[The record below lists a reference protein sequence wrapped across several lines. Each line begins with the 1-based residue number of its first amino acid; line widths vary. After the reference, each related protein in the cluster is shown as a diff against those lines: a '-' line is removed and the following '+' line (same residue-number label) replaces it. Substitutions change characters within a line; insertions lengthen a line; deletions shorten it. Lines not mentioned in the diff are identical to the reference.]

1 MKFHHILA
9 GFLLAFTLTACN
21 FSLAEDITPPPGAVL
36 TPISSPGPTATEIVA
51 SVASTVSEEQAT
63 GSPTPGITGTASP
76 TGNITISGKVTNGSG
91 GSLPPGLTASL
102 HGILN
107 QQETLTLS
115 MPLNQDGSYT
125 FQNVVLT
132 SGMEFLVAVQY
143 GPVSFLSSGGTY
155 DGKTSS
161 YDQPVTIY
169 DSSSDL
175 TSLSLDQVHIQ
186 ATFSTAGQIQL
197 DEIYVMTNPGKK
209 AVTVATDGTTLPFA
223 SVPAGAIQP
232 SISLSQ
238 GSAQLVMADTGFA
251 MLPGTQQYAFVV
263 SYSLDY
269 SKDKASISQPFILSP
284 ASVTV
289 IVPVGVKVSGA
300 GLADQGAS
308 DFQGSSYQIYSA
320 GPLDAGTALGLT
332 FSGRQQTAAAGS
344 SSPVNNPYLLA
355 VMGFVGLLLVAAG
368 VLLFLRD
375 RRRAM
380 LIGQGE
386 AIKPE
391 IIDDETAQLADAIL
405 TLDDRFA
412 DGKIDQETYQQ
423 QRAELKE
430 KLKSRL

>member
-1 MKFHHILA
+1 MKFRCTLIV
-9 GFLLAFTLTACN
+9 FLFAFALTACN

-36 TPISSPGPTATEIVA
+36 TPISSPAPTATEIVA

>member
-1 MKFHHILA
+1 
-9 GFLLAFTLTACN
+9 
-21 FSLAEDITPPPGAVL
+21 
-36 TPISSPGPTATEIVA
+36 
-51 SVASTVSEEQAT
+51 
-63 GSPTPGITGTASP
+63 
-76 TGNITISGKVTNGSG
+76 
-91 GSLPPGLTASL
+91 
-102 HGILN
+102 
-107 QQETLTLS
+107 
-115 MPLNQDGSYT
+115 
-125 FQNVVLT
+125 
-132 SGMEFLVAVQY
+132 MEFLVAVQY

>member
-1 MKFHHILA
+1 
-9 GFLLAFTLTACN
+9 
-21 FSLAEDITPPPGAVL
+21 
-36 TPISSPGPTATEIVA
+36 
-51 SVASTVSEEQAT
+51 
-63 GSPTPGITGTASP
+63 
-76 TGNITISGKVTNGSG
+76 
-91 GSLPPGLTASL
+91 
-102 HGILN
+102 
-107 QQETLTLS
+107 
-115 MPLNQDGSYT
+115 
-125 FQNVVLT
+125 
-132 SGMEFLVAVQY
+132 MEFLVAVQY

-155 DGKTSS
+155 DGRTTS

>member
-1 MKFHHILA
+1 
-9 GFLLAFTLTACN
+9 
-21 FSLAEDITPPPGAVL
+21 
-36 TPISSPGPTATEIVA
+36 
-51 SVASTVSEEQAT
+51 
-63 GSPTPGITGTASP
+63 
-76 TGNITISGKVTNGSG
+76 
-91 GSLPPGLTASL
+91 
-102 HGILN
+102 
-107 QQETLTLS
+107 
-115 MPLNQDGSYT
+115 
-125 FQNVVLT
+125 
-132 SGMEFLVAVQY
+132 MEFLVAVQY

-223 SVPAGAIQP
+223 IVPAGAIQP

-251 MLPGTQQYAFVV
+251 MLPGTQQYAFLV

>member
-36 TPISSPGPTATEIVA
+36 TPISSPAPTATEIVA

-76 TGNITISGKVTNGSG
+76 TGNITISGKVTNGFG

>member
-36 TPISSPGPTATEIVA
+36 TPISSPAPTATEIVA